1 MNSPPATY
9 QVNGAAIR
17 ATRKRQGLGIRETAE
32 AAGIS
37 RSYLQRLETGLRCQM
52 RPPRFAALR
61 AVLDTD
67 EEALLSPH
75 EETNEK
81 R

>member
-1 MNSPPATY
+1 MHRPPATY

-17 ATRKRQGLGIRETAE
+17 AKRKRRGLGIRETAE
-32 AAGIS
+32 AAEIS
-37 RSYLQRLETGLRCQM
+37 RSYLQRLETGIRKQM
-52 RPPRFAALR
+52 SPPKFAALR
-61 AVLDTD
+61 RTLHAEED
-67 EEALLSPH
+67 ELLVSH